1 MTIVFLIIGLLCLMK
16 GADLFVDGSVN
27 IAKKLKVPS
36 LVIGLTLVAFG
47 TSAPELAVSVQA
59 SIKGFN
65 NIAFGNVVGSNLFN
79 LLVILGISAMIK
91 PISIH
96 IETLKKELPFM
107 FMTTVVAFLLIF
119 ESGPDNMLSVSDGL
133 ILLTLFAM
141 YLYIMLMFIKEDTE
155 KIEVESNDKNMLF
168 SVAISVVGLI
178 AILIGGQ
185 LTLNSAV
192 SIARW
197 LGMSELLIGLTI
209 VAAGTSL
216 PELITSIIAAKKGE
230 SDIAIGNIV
239 GSNVFNVL
247 FILGT
252 SSAIHPIIVD
262 NSALRDILILMVVSM
277 IAIFLMWKGKD
288 IDRKEGFLL
297 FLIYPIYVVYRLM
310 L

>member
-1 MTIVFLIIGLLCLMK
+1 MTIVLLIIGLLCLMK

-47 TSAPELAVSVQA
+47 TSSPELAVSVQA

-96 IETLKKELPFM
+96 IETLKKEVPFM
-107 FMTTVVAFLLIF
+107 FLTTVVAFLLIF
-119 ESGPDNMLSVSDGL
+119 ESGPNNMLSVSDGL
-133 ILLTLFAM
+133 VLLALFGM
-141 YLYIMLMFIKEDTE
+141 YLYIMLMFIKDDSE
-155 KIEVESNDKNMLF
+155 KIEVESNERSMLV
-168 SVAISVVGLI
+168 SIGISVLGLG

-185 LTLNSAV
+185 LTLNSAIE
-192 SIARW
+192 IARW

-216 PELITSIIAAKKGE
+216 PELITSVIAARKGE

-239 GSNVFNVL
+239 GSNIFNVL
-247 FILGT
+247 FILGS

-262 NSALRDILILMVVSM
+262 NTALKDIMILMGASVV
-277 IAIFLMWKGKD
+277 AIFLMWKGKD
-288 IDRKEGFLL
+288 IDRKEGFVL
-297 FLIYPIYVVYRLM
+297 FLMYPAYVIYRLM
-310 L
+310 F

>member
-277 IAIFLMWKGKD
+277 MAIFLMWKGKD